1 MAFGSRSGTSSWS
14 CLWAARLSGQSFC
27 WDTLGKQQCLKS
39 LGRAYLIVLSFSAS
53 HHWKM
58 VGRLGIL
65 PSFAKFCTLVCTDES
80 HHGPLLSEQFLGT
93 PHRCYYSGLH
103 VMTPHQWHL
112 CMYNFW
118 SYAKWN
124 KKSWHALSCIK
135 LSKVHG
141 FPAFSLQHFADSLLP
156 ANSLHLVYILVHVCE
171 HVYIYICMIQL
182 EHHINSFSVWG
193 LDNVK
198 LNFCAIWIFYL
209 LLKLNSISW
218 ENQHIWILWDFSTI
232 HVCWGPYCSL

>member
-93 PHRCYYSGLH
+93 PHRCCYSGLR

-124 KKSWHALSCIK
+124 KKADIHYPISNWVKSMAFLPSPFIILQTLFACKFTASRIHTCTCLWACI
-135 LSKVHG
+135 
-141 FPAFSLQHFADSLLP
+141 
-156 ANSLHLVYILVHVCE
+156 
-171 HVYIYICMIQL
+171 YIYMYD
-182 EHHINSFSVWG
+182 SAWTSY
-193 LDNVK
+193 K
-198 LNFCAIWIFYL
+198 
-209 LLKLNSISW
+209 
-218 ENQHIWILWDFSTI
+218 
-232 HVCWGPYCSL
+232 